1 MGISGEGLVAAR
13 ATQSSKARRSA
24 GVLYC
29 WQRDAG
35 SNSTRLEGLPPGG
48 RCRAE
53 VKLNDASQ
61 PLFGVA
67 MNAAWRAARPATGCE
82 AIWRA
87 YRSSGSASTRAD
99 PGDSVGTALPKMR
112 DRTMNGLLVLLIEK
126 DAVTRSRY
134 GLNFAV
140 SLNVEPSN
148 NE

>member
-53 VKLNDASQ
+53 VKLNDAPQ

-67 MNAAWRAARPATGCE
+67 RTAAGGAPRPATGGE
-82 AIWRA
+82 AFWGA
-87 YRSSGSASTRAD
+87 SRSSAPPSTRAD
-99 PGDSVGTALPKMR
+99 PGDWVGTA
-112 DRTMNGLLVLLIEK
+112 
-126 DAVTRSRY
+126 
-134 GLNFAV
+134 
-140 SLNVEPSN
+140 
-148 NE
+148 